1 MTRETASRTKS
12 NGRQKR
18 GSALVEFAAAIAV
31 LIPLV
36 FLTIFACYEV
46 TLAFMIYN
54 ALNQAAHSAAMVI
67 SREYGSDPTVATD
80 TSKQTALLSHIT
92 FSNMVVSPNQFTV
105 SFPPSPDT
113 TSWTDLTTAGRMIL
127 VTCTYTGGKNG
138 LAPFPYPDPLNLGQ
152 SFTLQAS
159 AVAYLE

>member
-1 MTRETASRTKS
+1 MNAKTESRKE
-12 NGRQKR
+12 RRKR
-18 GSALVEFAAAIAV
+18 GSALVEFAAAIA
-31 LIPLV
+31 LLFPLV
-36 FLTIFACYEV
+36 FLTVFACYEV

-54 ALNQAAHSAAMVI
+54 ALNQAAHSAAMVM
-67 SREYGSDPTVATD
+67 SRAYGGDPTIATD
-80 TSKQTALLSHIT
+80 SSKQSALLQNIT

-105 SFPPSPDT
+105 AFPPSPET
-113 TSWTDLTTAGRMIL
+113 SSWTELSSAGRMIL
-127 VTCTYTGGKNG
+127 VTCTYTGGQNG